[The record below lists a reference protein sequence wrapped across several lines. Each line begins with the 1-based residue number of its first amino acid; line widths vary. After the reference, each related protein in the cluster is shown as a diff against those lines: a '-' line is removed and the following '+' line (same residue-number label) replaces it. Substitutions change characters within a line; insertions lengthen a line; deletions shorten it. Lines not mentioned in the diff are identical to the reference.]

1 MGDKRAVRF
10 NPFRR
15 PIEMQ
20 ATERLEVQ
28 NSQGLLTSI
37 GRSVLYGLEILGQ
50 SVDWALRTLGSFGE
64 IPKRAGLILDEMVRI
79 GTSSLF
85 ISSFLAFFIG
95 MVLVVQTADQLEGYS
110 QEVLGSIVGLA
121 MTKELGPVLMAFLLA
136 GRAGSAMAAELATMQ
151 VYEEIAALRTLDVSV
166 ESYLILPKF
175 IATALT
181 LPLLILYADII
192 GILAGAFAVAIDPAI
207 HVSVNAYFHN
217 LQAYLKFS
225 DIIIGMAKGLVFGAV
240 TAILSCTI
248 GLRARRGTE
257 EISSAT
263 TSAVV
268 WSFITVT
275 VFDYII
281 ARVVL
286 IF

>member
-1 MGDKRAVRF
+1 
-10 NPFRR
+10 
-15 PIEMQ
+15 MQ

-28 NSQGLLTSI
+28 NSQGLLSRI
-37 GRSVLYGLEILGQ
+37 GGSVLYVLEILGQ
-50 SVDWALRTLGSFGE
+50 SVDWAFRTLGSSGE

-225 DIIIGMAKGLVFGAV
+225 DIIIGMAKGLVFGAI

-281 ARVVL
+281 ARIVL

>member
-1 MGDKRAVRF
+1 
-10 NPFRR
+10 
-15 PIEMQ
+15 MQ

-28 NSQGLLTSI
+28 NSQGLLSRI
-37 GRSVLYGLEILGQ
+37 GGSVLYGLEILGQ
-50 SVDWALRTLGSFGE
+50 SLDWALRTLGSFGE

-85 ISSFLAFFIG
+85 ISSFLAFFVG
-95 MVLVVQTADQLEGYS
+95 MVLVVQTADQLEGYP
-110 QEVLGSIVGLA
+110 QEVLGSIVGLS

-151 VYEEIAALRTLDVSV
+151 VYEEIAALRTLDIRV

-281 ARVVL
+281 ARIVL

>member
-1 MGDKRAVRF
+1 
-10 NPFRR
+10 
-15 PIEMQ
+15 
-20 ATERLEVQ
+20 
-28 NSQGLLTSI
+28 
-37 GRSVLYGLEILGQ
+37 
-50 SVDWALRTLGSFGE
+50 
-64 IPKRAGLILDEMVRI
+64 
-79 GTSSLF
+79 
-85 ISSFLAFFIG
+85 
-95 MVLVVQTADQLEGYS
+95 
-110 QEVLGSIVGLA
+110 
-121 MTKELGPVLMAFLLA
+121 
-136 GRAGSAMAAELATMQ
+136 
-151 VYEEIAALRTLDVSV
+151 
-166 ESYLILPKF
+166 
-175 IATALT
+175 
-181 LPLLILYADII
+181 LLILYADII

>member
-1 MGDKRAVRF
+1 
-10 NPFRR
+10 
-15 PIEMQ
+15 MQ
-20 ATERLEVQ
+20 AAERLEAK
-28 NSQGLLTSI
+28 NSQGPLSRV
-37 GRSVLYGLEILGQ
+37 GGGALYGLEVLGQ
-50 SVDWALRTLGSFGE
+50 SVDWALRTFGSFGE
-64 IPKRAGLILDEMVRI
+64 IPKRVGLIVDEMVRI

-85 ISSFLAFFIG
+85 VSSFLAFFVG
-95 MVLVVQTADQLEGYS
+95 MVLVVQTADQLKGYP
-110 QEVLGSIVGLA
+110 QEVLGSIVGLS

-151 VYEEIAALRTLDVSV
+151 VYEEIAALRTLDIRV
-166 ESYLILPKF
+166 ESYLILPKLV
-175 IATALT
+175 ATSLT
-181 LPLLILYADII
+181 LPLLILYADVI

-207 HVSVNAYFHN
+207 HVSVSAYFHN
-217 LQAYLKFS
+217 LRTYLEFS
-225 DIIIGMAKGLVFGAV
+225 DIVVGMIKGLVFGAV
-240 TAILSCTI
+240 TAVLSCTI

-268 WSFITVT
+268 WSFVTVT
-275 VFDYII
+275 VLDYII

>member
-10 NPFRR
+10 YPFRR
-15 PIEMQ
+15 PVEMQ
-20 ATERLEVQ
+20 AAGRLEAQ
-28 NSQGLLTSI
+28 NSQGILTRI
-37 GRSVLYGLEILGQ
+37 GASVLYGLEILGQ
-50 SVDWALRTLGSFGE
+50 SVNWALRTLGSFGE

-85 ISSFLAFFIG
+85 ISSFLAFFVG
-95 MVLVVQTADQLEGYS
+95 MVLVVQTADQLEGYP
-110 QEVLGSIVGLA
+110 QEVLGSIVGLS

-136 GRAGSAMAAELATMQ
+136 GRAGSAMAAELAAMQ
-151 VYEEIAALRTLDVSV
+151 VYEEIAALRTLDIRV

-225 DIIIGMAKGLVFGAV
+225 DIITGMVKGLVFGAV

-257 EISSAT
+257 EISNAT

-281 ARVVL
+281 ARIVL